1 MPSGMRQF
9 HKFVFFLVVVTSGL
23 WAASDARVERL
34 TATSTSDYG
43 GGSAAGTRTVMR
55 AARLRDLRFFQLPLS
70 TNEQALIMAATDGRT
85 ADVERLLDL
94 GVDPNITSARG
105 STPLILAAFFGH
117 EDIVEQLL
125 NADAFVNARDEREFT
140 ALHYAAQQ
148 GHTSVARM
156 LVEHQADINI
166 QNRVGATPLYTA
178 SVFGRVGVVEILL
191 MQEGLEIETPNFS
204 AGETSLIVAAGRG
217 NFDVVERL
225 VDHGANVTARSQS
238 MATALH
244 RAGLALDNARTAVF
258 LIEHEAEVDARDTND
273 DTPLEYA
280 AYAGNVEVVEVLL
293 RNEADPNLI
302 DRQEK
307 SIVEAVCQCK
317 NAGPQ
322 STKCPGDCDD
332 FTNATITA
340 MLLNLPLPEEPPE
353 VKATEDTQEEVEDGG
368 TSALPAR
375 DEPIEKP
382 DTGIPPRV
390 DPTGSGSSL
399 QPMILLTIAVCFIAL
414 LPHL

>member
-1 MPSGMRQF
+1 MCPF
-9 HKFVFFLVVVTSGL
+9 HKIVFFLVVISSGL
-23 WAASDARVERL
+23 WAESDASVERL
-34 TATSTSDYG
+34 VATSKADYG
-43 GGSAAGTRTVMR
+43 SSNAVGATKMDS
-55 AARLRDLRFFQLPLS
+55 ARLRDLRFLNPPLS
-70 TNEQALIMAATDGRT
+70 TDEQALIMAATDGRT
-85 ADVERLLDL
+85 DEVVRLLDL
-94 GVDPNITSARG
+94 DVNPNITSARG

-117 EDIVEQLL
+117 EDIVEILL
-125 NADAFVNARDEREFT
+125 NADADVDARDERDFT
-140 ALHYAAQQ
+140 ALHFAAQQ
-148 GHTSVARM
+148 GHTGVARM
-156 LVEHQADINI
+156 LVEHLANINI
-166 QNRVGATPLYTA
+166 QNRVGATPLYIA
-178 SVFGRVGVVEILL
+178 SVYGNLGVVEILV
-191 MQEGLEIETPNFS
+191 MQEGIEVETPVFS
-204 AGETSLIVAAGRG
+204 SGETSLIVAAGLANSG
-217 NFDVVERL
+217 IVERL
-225 VDHGANVTARSQS
+225 VDSGANVSARSQS

-244 RAGLALDNARTAVF
+244 RAGLALNNAITAEF
-258 LIEHEAEVDARDTND
+258 LIEHEAEVDAFDEND

-353 VKATEDTQEEVEDGG
+353 AKATEDTQEEVEDGG
-368 TSALPAR
+368 TSALPVR

-399 QPMILLTIAVCFIAL
+399 RPVILLTIAVCFIAL